1 MDFLPDTDQIA
12 LVDSTRDFI
21 HSRFPLNLPSGDRE
35 AGAVVDDIRWKE
47 IAELGWLGLATAEEH
62 GGFGATLLDEAF
74 VFREIGRAL
83 VPGPVLSTLAAA
95 RLASWTTKTDLT
107 QRLVSGQVR
116 VSRAV
121 LVPGSGNTG
130 DMVLLNDPQG
140 SALTLLVTPTTAL
153 LSAAPTDVELSP
165 GIEDDVMVGRTTA
178 SALGETLIRTDDTAV
193 VSALSRVLSILT
205 SAQLAGNAAATRDL
219 ATEHA
224 KARVQFG
231 KPIGAFQA
239 IKHRCADMAIN
250 AHAAENVMFL
260 AALTESQ
267 APSGRDFDALA
278 AAVFCRRAA
287 FDNAQANIQIHGAM
301 GFTVES
307 PAHRFLKRAHSLSG
321 TEGFGSASFRL
332 AAQPR
337 Q

>member
-1 MDFLPDTDQIA
+1 VDFLPDTDQIA

-21 HSRFPLNLPSGDRE
+21 LSRFPLNQTSGDHAAASVIDE
-35 AGAVVDDIRWKE
+35 IRWKE
-47 IAELGWLGLATAEEH
+47 IAELGWLGLATEEEH
-62 GGFGATLLDEAF
+62 GGFGATLLEEAF

-83 VPGPVLSTLAAA
+83 IPGPILSTLAAA
-95 RLASWTTKTDLT
+95 RLASWTTNTDLT

-121 LVPGSGNTG
+121 LVPGSGNT
-130 DMVLLNDPQG
+130 DDTVLLNDPQG
-140 SALTLLVTPTTAL
+140 SALTLLVTLTTAS
-153 LSAAPTDVELSP
+153 LSAAPTNVELTP
-165 GIEDDVMVGRTTA
+165 GIEDGVMVGRTTA
-178 SALGETLIRTDDTAV
+178 SAYGETLIRTDEPAV
-193 VSALSRVLSILT
+193 VSALARVLSILT
-205 SAQLAGNAAATRDL
+205 SAQLAGIAAATRDL

-224 KARVQFG
+224 KARAQFG

-267 APSGRDFDALA
+267 APSDTDFDALA

-287 FDNAQANIQIHGAM
+287 FDNARANIQIHGAM

-307 PAHRFLKRAHSLSG
+307 TAHRFLKRAHSLSG
-321 TEGFGSASFRL
+321 TEGFGSASYRL
-332 AAQPR
+332 AAQAR
-337 Q
+337 R